1 MTMNSYNNGI
11 KQLTLNTYK
20 YPCTR
25 GELYSAS
32 DKKYKKYMA
41 ETKTSSTSI
50 TANKEVQKIEFANKG
65 GGFASISPLSLKI
78 DMNTGLGLSEEEAY
92 DPYNAYYVSV
102 NYKDGTKY
110 IVHEHEME
118 GLHSCDTETDNS
130 SYSCGST
137 ENNLTF
143 VFNRLVDVDNVESVT
158 VNETKYVLKVNI
170 P

>member
-1 MTMNSYNNGI
+1 M
-11 KQLTLNTYK
+11 
-20 YPCTR
+20 
-25 GELYSAS
+25 
-32 DKKYKKYMA
+32 
-41 ETKTSSTSI
+41 
-50 TANKEVQKIEFANKG
+50 QKIEFANKG

-158 VNETKYVLKVNI
+158 VNKTKYVLK
-170 P
+170 